1 MKELRESVKMLVD
14 KEYEQSSEKFGETY
28 HSSHEALGVLWEEVD
43 EAKYEMACIST
54 HYDLFGTSVRNDDY
68 DEQSA
73 NLNHICNTAINGA
86 CELIQ
91 VANVAQKAIKSMR
104 ERGRVVKIG
113 GAK

>member
-14 KEYEQSSEKFGETY
+14 KEYERSSEKFGKTY

-54 HYDLFGTSVRNDDY
+54 HYDLFGISVRDDDY

-73 NLNHICNTAINGA
+73 NLNHIYNIAINSA

-91 VANVAQKAIKSMR
+91 VANVAQKAIKSIK
-104 ERGRVVKIG
+104 ERGDVI
-113 GAK
+113 